1 MSVLAAR
8 LPYRRKFDIVIVTI
22 ILISIFWVNVGL
34 LFRSME
40 RKGFESQISGEMVR
54 LRSQLSAADQRQ
66 SSDETR
72 QALRAALRGL
82 EYRLLNVGR

>member
-40 RKGFESQISGEMVR
+40 RKAFESQISGEMVR